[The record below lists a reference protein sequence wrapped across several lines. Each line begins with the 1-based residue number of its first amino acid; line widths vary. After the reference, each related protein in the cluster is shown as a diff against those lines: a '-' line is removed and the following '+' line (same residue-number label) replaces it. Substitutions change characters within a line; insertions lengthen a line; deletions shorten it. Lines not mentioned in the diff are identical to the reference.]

1 MKLTRRR
8 FAAGAAAVVAAPSLV
23 RANEPLVIGAVPANA
38 VHWVQCVAHDK
49 RFYREVG
56 FASDLQQIQS
66 SPQSMQM
73 AITGGYQIA
82 TSQPDTFIAAY
93 ARGATQLA
101 TLASPTNHNDWV
113 LVGASDVKRLE
124 DLKGKTIGLSSL
136 RGSEGWATTRLL
148 DTRSVKR
155 DSYNYVVAGVSPA
168 KVAALTRNAIGA
180 AVLFEPS
187 AEVAI
192 RQGLPAL
199 ATYAGLR
206 SYPTV
211 VYVVNRDWAAKGENG
226 QRVAA
231 AIRKA
236 HQWMWDPANRKECE
250 AILSKYTKRE
260 ASVCETVYKRYFV
273 DAEFYS
279 KTGAV
284 DLEGFQRVL
293 DDMAEDGAVFTQSP
307 PARRY
312 MLDPALGGMFA

>member
-1 MKLTRRR
+1 MKLTRRQ
-8 FAAGAAAVVAAPSLV
+8 FAAGATALVAAPSIA

-49 RFYREVG
+49 GFYREVG

-66 SPQSMQM
+66 SPQAMQM
-73 AITGGYQIA
+73 AITGGYQLA
-82 TSQPDTFIAAY
+82 TSQPDTFIAAFS
-93 ARGATQLA
+93 RGATQLQCI
-101 TLASPTNHNDWV
+101 ASPTNQNDWV
-113 LVGASDVKRLE
+113 LVGSPEVKKLE

-136 RGSEGWATTRLL
+136 RGSEAWATTRLL
-148 DTRSVKR
+148 DATGVKR

-168 KVAALTRNAIGA
+168 KVAALTRSAIGA

-187 AEVAI
+187 AEAAV

-199 ATYAGLR
+199 ATYGALR

-211 VYVVNRDWAAKGENG
+211 VYVVNKDWAAKGDAG
-226 QRVAA
+226 KRIAA
-231 AIRKA
+231 ALRKA

-250 AILSKYTKRE
+250 AILAKYTKRE

-273 DAEFYS
+273 DSEFYS

-293 DDMAEDGAVFTQSP
+293 DDMAQDGAVFTKAP
-307 PARRY
+307 VARTL
-312 MLDPALGGMFA
+312 MLDPALGGMFV